1 MNLYNLLKITVKD
14 LISRRRILQAL
25 VIRDFQSRYLSSFLG
40 LPWAFIQP
48 AMFILVIW
56 FAFTFGLRSNKLDI
70 GAPYAPWLI
79 VAYMPWMFI
88 SQTLIVSA
96 TSIREYSYLIK
107 KTNFPISMIPIIK
120 ILSGLIVHLLLIVV
134 VMLVLILSFH
144 IYPTVYWFQI
154 FYYLFA
160 MTVLL
165 IGLTW
170 FIASVNV
177 FIHDMEHI
185 VNIAVTM
192 MFWAT
197 PIFWPFKTLTG
208 NYRYIA
214 LLNPF
219 FYITEGYR
227 YTFIQHTWF
236 FEYTEMNLLFWS
248 FTSLMFIFGAF
259 VFNRLKPGITDMV

>member
-1 MNLYNLLKITVKD
+1 MKLYKFIKTSIVD
-14 LISRRRILQAL
+14 LAKRRRVFQAL
-25 VIRDFQSRYLSSFLG
+25 VWRDFENRYFSSFLG

-56 FAFTFGLRSNKLDI
+56 FAFTFGLRSNVLDN
-70 GAPYAPWLI
+70 GVPYAPWLI

-88 SQTLIVSA
+88 SQTLIISAVSI
-96 TSIREYSYLIK
+96 SEYAYLIK

-120 ILSGLIVHLLLIVV
+120 IFSGLIVHALLLVITMLLLIF
-134 VMLVLILSFH
+134 SFH
-144 IYPTVYWFQI
+144 IYPTVYWFQL

-160 MTVLL
+160 MIVLM

-177 FIHDMEHI
+177 FIHDMAHI

-197 PIFWPFKTLTG
+197 PIIWPYHMLTG
-208 NYRYIA
+208 NLRYIV

-227 YTFIQHTWF
+227 YTFVEHTWF
-236 FEYTEMNLLFWS
+236 FEYPEMNILFWS
-248 FTSLMFIFGAF
+248 FTSFMFIFGAF
-259 VFNRLKPGITDMV
+259 VFNRLKPGIADMI